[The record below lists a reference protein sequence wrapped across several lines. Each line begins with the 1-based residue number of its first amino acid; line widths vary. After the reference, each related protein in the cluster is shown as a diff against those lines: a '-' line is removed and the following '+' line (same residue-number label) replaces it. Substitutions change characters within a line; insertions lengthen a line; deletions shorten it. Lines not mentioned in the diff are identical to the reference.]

1 MLSHDSAPIVAFEV
15 QPEAARMPVIAQAP
29 RLSQA
34 SVDAVREVMIVDENG
49 SRRPV
54 HIPAERA
61 LTVRIDGSEFVTLM
75 TLGGAP
81 ELMVIGFLL
90 NQRIIE
96 SAAFIESIM
105 VDWDAGTA
113 AVVTWQPRMVRQPE
127 ITARA
132 VAMGS
137 GQGSVFVD
145 FMSQI
150 DAVRLSP
157 AKITRIDRATLLA
170 ILETMRQHDAIHRT
184 AGSVH
189 SCGLFQGEKLLICV
203 EDVGRHNGLDTISGW
218 MALHGAVGGDKV
230 LFTTGRFTGE
240 MVMKMARSGIPIG
253 VSRNGVSA
261 MGYDLASRL
270 GMTLIGR
277 AQKGRFICY
286 TGLERFDAPGV

>member
-1 MLSHDSAPIVAFEV
+1 MMNDDSNPIVAFEV
-15 QPEAARMPVIAQAP
+15 EPEAARMPVIAQAP
-29 RLSQA
+29 RLSKA

-61 LTVRIDGSEFVTLM
+61 LTVRIDGSELVTLM
-75 TLGGAP
+75 TLGGAA
-81 ELMVIGFLL
+81 ELMVLGFLL
-90 NQRIIE
+90 NQRILD

-113 AVVTWQPRMVRQPE
+113 AVVTRQPRTMRQPE
-127 ITARA
+127 IAARA

-145 FMSQI
+145 MMSQI
-150 DAVRLSP
+150 DSVRLP
-157 AKITRIDRATLLA
+157 AERIDRAMLLA
-170 ILETMRQHDAIHRT
+170 ILETMRQHDVIHRT

-189 SCGLFQGEKLLICV
+189 SCGIFQGGKLLICV

-218 MALHGAVGGDKV
+218 MALHGAAGGDKV

-286 TGLERFDAPGV
+286 TGLERFDVPVL